1 MYGNTQ
7 LSSSGSPH
15 WVKAHWDEYYRSVDR
30 VLVPVPD
37 PTMNPWEYAFYLEH
51 KDGFISVN
59 GNRRTY
65 EHPPLST

>member
-7 LSSSGSPH
+7 LSPGSPH
-15 WVKAHWDEYYRSVDR
+15 WVKDHWDEYYRSVDR
-30 VLVPVPD
+30 TPVPVPD
-37 PTMNPWEYAFYLEH
+37 PVMNPWEYAFYLEH

-59 GNRRTY
+59 VNWRTY